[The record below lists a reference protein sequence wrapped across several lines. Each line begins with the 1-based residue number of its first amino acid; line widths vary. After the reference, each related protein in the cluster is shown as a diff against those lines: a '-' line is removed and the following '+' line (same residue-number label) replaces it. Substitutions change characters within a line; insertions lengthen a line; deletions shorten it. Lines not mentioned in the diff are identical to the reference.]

1 MERRVP
7 HGGVAVDG
15 RGGAVYNLA
24 KVYMADSTIV
34 HARLDRETGLVLKR
48 LRRTTGLRDSALIR
62 RGLRALDA
70 EVAAPSPPRVVGA
83 GKFESGVPDLGSNP
97 EHLRGFGRK

>member
-1 MERRVP
+1 
-7 HGGVAVDG
+7 
-15 RGGAVYNLA
+15 
-24 KVYMADSTIV
+24 MADSTIV

-62 RGLRALDA
+62 RALRALDA
-70 EVAAPSPPRVVGA
+70 EVAAPSAPRIVGV
-83 GKFESGVPDLGSNP
+83 GRFESGLSDLGSNP